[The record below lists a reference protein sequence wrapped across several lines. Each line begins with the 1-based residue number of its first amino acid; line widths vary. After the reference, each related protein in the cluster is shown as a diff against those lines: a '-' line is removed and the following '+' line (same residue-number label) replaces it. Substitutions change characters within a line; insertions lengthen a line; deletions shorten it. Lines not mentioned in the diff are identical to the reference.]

1 MCAKVHLLRFQA
13 FLFLGFFTTPVVFSP
28 ALRLQLPDL
37 PPDFHL
43 NSKGRELWLCAYV
56 TGSSA
61 VLHLDSS
68 LNILDNVQRVTGRFL
83 GSAMKIMCTAGYATK
98 HTPSLTAL
106 PHTVKAP
113 NRQLTNGQPNS
124 LLHVVREVN
133 CSLK

>member
-83 GSAMKIMCTAGYATK
+83 GSPAKIMFTAGYATK
-98 HTPSLTAL
+98 HTLSLIAL
-106 PHTVKAP
+106 PLTVKAP
-113 NRQLTNGQPNS
+113 SRQVIEQQPNS
-124 LLHVVREVN
+124 FLLMASGATCR
-133 CSLK
+133 